1 MNTETPLQDGSSQT
15 ELNCSEVSTQTR
27 CEVRDTAAQTEIA
40 AVRKVLVVQEPNA
53 TTAAQADAET
63 GESSQVRKNPARFIL
78 DSSDDDSEAE
88 DSDAEDR
95 QSRLDALCA
104 KDSYEKQKK

>member
-27 CEVRDTAAQTEIA
+27 CEVRAAAAQTEIN
-40 AVRKVLVVQEPNA
+40 AVGKVLIVQEPNA

-63 GESSQVRKNPARFIL
+63 GESSQVRKNPGRFIL
-78 DSSDDDSEAE
+78 DSSDDDSVAE
-88 DSDAEDR
+88 VRNATYI
-95 QSRLDALCA
+95 
-104 KDSYEKQKK
+104 KEKQNL